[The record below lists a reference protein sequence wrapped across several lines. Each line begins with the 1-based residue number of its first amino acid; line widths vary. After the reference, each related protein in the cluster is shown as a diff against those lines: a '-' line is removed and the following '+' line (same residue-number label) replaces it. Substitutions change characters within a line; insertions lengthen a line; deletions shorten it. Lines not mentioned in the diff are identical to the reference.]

1 MEHSIALISGT
12 TSGVG
17 YATACALAAEGWQ
30 EIIVTER
37 SLEHAQQTAA
47 QLAAETRIK
56 VFTPLELDLDKP
68 VSVQSTL
75 DELIKRGRSIDFLM
89 LNADMVPDKRVMAAG
104 VEAAQAPLL
113 GYHQLIAG
121 LLRANLLDPNAR
133 IVIAGSE
140 ATRAHVP
147 TFSFV
152 DVADLVTEHFRNDRS
167 AAVEAL
173 LRSTPSVKDEASR
186 AYIESKLIITWW
198 AAALARRLPSG
209 MAVFAAGTATDTKV
223 VRNASPAL
231 KYLFIPIVSP
241 IPSMNQTPETAPLWY
256 VQGAEFGTE
265 DSAQFFASAQGTFTG
280 PIEAM
285 RHLQFH
291 DPANQ
296 EGAWQAVVNVSGV
309 DLFTEHP

>member
-1 MEHSIALISGT
+1 M
-12 TSGVG
+12 
-17 YATACALAAEGWQ
+17 
-30 EIIVTER
+30 
-37 SLEHAQQTAA
+37 
-47 QLAAETRIK
+47 K

-75 DELIKRGRSIDFLM
+75 DEFIKRGRPIDFLL
-89 LNADMVPDKRVMAAG
+89 LNAGMIPGDKRVMTAEG
-104 VEAAQAPLL
+104 VETSQAPLL
-113 GYHQLIAG
+113 GYHQLTAG

-140 ATRAHVP
+140 ATRTDIP

-152 DVADLVTEHFRNDRS
+152 DVADLATKHFQKDRS

-173 LRSTPSVKDEASR
+173 LRSSPSVKYEANR
-186 AYIESKLIITWW
+186 AFIEAKLIVIWW

-209 MAVFAAGTATDTKV
+209 MAVFAAGVATDTKV
-223 VRNASPAL
+223 VRNTGPEL
-231 KYLFIPIVSP
+231 KYLFIPVVNP
-241 IPSMNQTPETAPLWY
+241 IFGTNQTSETAPLWY
-256 VQGAEFGTE
+256 VQGAEFGTD
-265 DSAQFFASAQGTFTG
+265 DSGQFFASAQGTFTG

-285 RHLQFH
+285 RHPQFH

-309 DLFTEHP
+309 DLLTQHS